1 MAANDY
7 PHTGT
12 RGARWEAS
20 MIGTPDS
27 SDHRKAWWRAQVD
40 RLLEM
45 TRLVPRPPR
54 TPPTEPIH
62 RDAIETPTGSP
73 QVLHEQRHVNPQ
85 RADEHRHEDQ

>member
-1 MAANDY
+1 
-7 PHTGT
+7 
-12 RGARWEAS
+12 

-54 TPPTEPIH
+54 VPPTEAIH
-62 RDAIETPTGSP
+62 RDALETPAAP
-73 QVLHEQRHVNPQ
+73 ARELHEQQHVHPQ
-85 RADEHRHEDQ
+85 QANEHHHEDR